1 MMSCMKTA
9 SPGAGIWFGKVALSA
24 CAFGSSRGW
33 LLLRVTDL
41 GTVVCWNGFLFF
53 FFYLMESRNTPCL
66 STAVQGSLSRRE
78 CWLSLFTHSFY
89 LYFLKKRRAKR
100 GPWTAPGPFL
110 PCMQCLGPAEGHRD
124 LMTYSRWPASDC
136 YAWSGPP
143 EGAEGLPQD
152 LE

>member
-1 MMSCMKTA
+1 MA
-9 SPGAGIWFGKVALSA
+9 PGKSHRSGY
-24 CAFGSSRGW
+24 SS
-33 LLLRVTDL
+33 LLE
-41 GTVVCWNGFLFF
+41 WIPFFFF

-110 PCMQCLGPAEGHRD
+110 PCMQCLGPAEGHSD
-124 LMTYSRWPASDC
+124 LMTYSRWPAS
-136 YAWSGPP
+136 AMPGQGHQRGQRAFPRT
-143 EGAEGLPQD
+143 
-152 LE
+152 